1 MRLFVA
7 VYPSAAAVDS
17 LRAVLPSDPALR
29 WTTAEQWHLTLVF
42 LGEVAEDRV
51 PELAERLAR
60 AASRSVPMELAFAGV
75 GTFPKQSRRGR
86 VLWSAVTG
94 DVDDLTL
101 LADRCAAAARRTGL
115 EVEDRK
121 FRAHL
126 TLARARDHEADMTT
140 HVSALG
146 SYAGPTWRAD
156 EVVLVRSFLGRP
168 VRHEPVA
175 SWELAGH
182 PAVTRHSPRETS

>member
-1 MRLFVA
+1 MRLFIA
-7 VYPSAAAVDS
+7 VYPSTEAVES
-17 LRAVLPSDPALR
+17 LQAVLPTDSALR
-29 WTTAEQWHLTLVF
+29 WTTPEQWHLTLVF

-51 PELAERLAR
+51 SELSTRLGR
-60 AASRSVPMELAFAGV
+60 AAARSVPMELAFTGV
-75 GTFPKQSRRGR
+75 GTFPKQARRGR

-94 DVDDLTL
+94 DVSELTL

-126 TLARARDHEADMTT
+126 TLARARDHEADMTAHT
-140 HVSALG
+140 EALA
-146 SYAGPTWRAD
+146 SYAGPAWRAA
-156 EVVLVRSFLGRP
+156 EVVLVRSHLGRP

-175 SWELAGH
+175 SWALTGH
-182 PAVTRHSPRETS
+182 EARQAHQA